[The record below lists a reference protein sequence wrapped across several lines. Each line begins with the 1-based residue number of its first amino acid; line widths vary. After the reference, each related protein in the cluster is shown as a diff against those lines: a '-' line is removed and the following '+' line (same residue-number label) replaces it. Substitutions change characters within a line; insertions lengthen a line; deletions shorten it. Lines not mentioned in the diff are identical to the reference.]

1 MDAPDPQFAIQFVSE
16 PLISQRIQGTVRL
29 RFWGQSVDPS
39 RPATWALAIRLV
51 SRDGKEERGDL
62 VPLTTGKDSDAFSPE
77 LVPRIVGP
85 LTLAPLDACDG
96 DRILVQLR
104 PWGEA
109 RIETRDDAQASVTFS
124 GDILWEDLRTALRD
138 DRASRNIGKCIYC
151 GRTDEPLSR
160 EHIIP
165 QGLSG
170 ELTLTHA
177 SCGRC
182 REITSRFE
190 QDLLQNAFGPA
201 RVGLGLRTKRPD
213 ERPKHLPIHVR
224 RGGNEIMID
233 VPVDE
238 YPAIVALP
246 IFAPPAHISGQP
258 YSSGVQ
264 LLNVSLARVWGPSL
278 AEVHRKYGHEY
289 TGIQLLYSPVAFA
302 RAIAKIAYG
311 FAVLKLGLE
320 RITDR
325 YVLPAVLGEANDIG
339 RWVGCDP
346 GPPINPSTDL
356 HAWSIGLDQD
366 QKEIHVLVRL
376 FALFGGREYHV
387 VVGRVR

>member
-1 MDAPDPQFAIQFVSE
+1 MDAPLPQLAIQFVSE
-16 PLISQRIQGTVRL
+16 PLISQRIEGTVRL

-51 SRDGKEERGDL
+51 SRDGKGERGDL
-62 VPLTTGKDSDAFSPE
+62 LPLTTGKDNDAFGPE
-77 LVPRIVGP
+77 LEPRNLGP
-85 LTLAPLDACDG
+85 FTLAPLDACDG
-96 DRILVQLR
+96 DRIRLELGTC
-104 PWGEA
+104 GEA
-109 RIETRDDAQASVTFS
+109 RIEFPDEEEACLKFS
-124 GDILWEDLRTALRD
+124 GDIHFEDLQTALRD

-165 QGLSG
+165 RGLNG
-170 ELTLTHA
+170 ELTLTDA

-182 REITSRFE
+182 RDITSRLE
-190 QDLLQNAFGPA
+190 DDLLRNAFGPA
-201 RVGLGLRTKRPD
+201 RVGLRLRTQRPE
-213 ERPKHLPIHVR
+213 ERPKHLPIQVR
-224 RGGNEIMID
+224 RGGNEILID

-246 IFAPPAHISGQP
+246 VFAPPAHASGRS

-264 LLNVSLARVWGPSL
+264 LVNVSLARVWGPPL

-289 TGIQLLYSPVAFA
+289 TGIQLSYNPVAFA

-311 FAVLKLGLE
+311 FTVLKLGLE
-320 RITDR
+320 RIADR
-325 YVLPAVLGEANDIG
+325 YVLPAMLGEASDIG

-346 GPPINPSTDL
+346 GPPISPSTDL
-356 HAWSIGLDQD
+356 HAWSFGLDQD
-366 QKEIHVLVRL
+366 HKEIHVLVRL
-376 FALFGGREYHV
+376 FALFGAPEYHI
-387 VVGRVR
+387 VVGRFR